1 MTTQI
6 SFHTMRMLGIV
17 FTLLLGIAALTS
29 GCAED
34 PPPSLFDPDAAG
46 GAKPIISSIVS
57 PTPNALAG
65 VTVVMINGQNF
76 SSIPQ
81 NNLVFFDTLRATV
94 QNASATQISV
104 LTPPVDNPRDSVNV
118 KIAVLGAA
126 LFSDIYYLELVPP
139 ITKPDSLALGEEP
152 TGMTVDRFGN
162 LYVSLL
168 PSSAGPN
175 VVQYTPSGVRTLY
188 SPPFP
193 SASRSYTGMK
203 MGPGDTLYVAQ
214 RQARILR
221 VFPGGGTAVTWI
233 AGGGLGAIVDF
244 DFDQQG
250 NLWCG
255 GSASSVYRVTPLKAI
270 KAFPFVANV
279 RSVRVYSGSLY
290 VGGAMDSIEGV
301 WRFPIVSTDSLGP
314 VQLFFNFTQAYP
326 ASGKVNAITFSSDGD
341 MFVGVDEALS
351 LILVHPNGSSER
363 FYPGLF
369 KLQNTALAYGTT
381 TELFASRRD
390 TTAGSGPAHAILRIE
405 TQKTTAPYYGRG
417 DQ

>member
-1 MTTQI
+1 
-6 SFHTMRMLGIV
+6 MLDIV

-34 PPPSLFDPDAAG
+34 PPPSLFDPG
-46 GAKPIISSIVS
+46 STSGARPIISGIVS

-76 SSIPQ
+76 SPVPQ
-81 NNLVFFDTLRATV
+81 NNLVFFDTLRAAV
-94 QNASATQISV
+94 QGASATQLSV
-104 LTPPVDNPRDSVNV
+104 LASAVDNPRDSVRV
-118 KIAVLGAA
+118 KVAVLGAE
-126 LFSDIYYLELVPP
+126 LFSEIYYFKLVPP
-139 ITKPDSLALGEEP
+139 ITTPDSLGLGEEP
-152 TGMTVDRFGN
+152 TGMTVDRLGN
-162 LYVSLL
+162 LYVSLV
-168 PSSAGPN
+168 PSPSGPN
-175 VVQYTPSGVRTLY
+175 VVQYTPSGVRTQY

-193 SASRSYTGMK
+193 SASRSYSGMK

-233 AGGGLGAIVDF
+233 AGGGLGAIADF

-255 GSASSVYRVTPLKAI
+255 GSASSVYRVTPLKSI

-279 RSVRVYSGSLY
+279 RSLRVYSGNLY

-301 WRFPIVSTDSLGP
+301 WRFPIVSADSLGS
-314 VQLFFNFTQAYP
+314 VQLYYDFTQDHPGA
-326 ASGKVNAITFSSDGD
+326 GKVNAITFSDDGD
-341 MFVGVDEALS
+341 MFVGGDEQLS

>member
-1 MTTQI
+1 MSTQI
-6 SFHTMRMLGIV
+6 NFHTLRTIGIV
-17 FTLLLGIAALTS
+17 GTLLLSLAALTG

-34 PPPSLFDPDAAG
+34 PPPSLFDPGATT
-46 GAKPIISSIVS
+46 GAKPIISGIVS

-76 SSIPQ
+76 SSVPQ
-81 NNLVFFDTLRATV
+81 NNLVFFDTLRAAIRA
-94 QNASATQISV
+94 ASPTQLSV
-104 LTPPVDNPRDSVNV
+104 LAPAVNNPRDSVRV
-118 KIAVLGAA
+118 KIAVLGAE
-126 LFSDIYYLELVPP
+126 LFSDIFYFKLVPP
-139 ITKPDSLALGEEP
+139 ITTPDSLALGEEP
-152 TGMTVDRFGN
+152 TGMTVDRLGN

-168 PSSAGPN
+168 PSPSGPN
-175 VVQYTPSGVRTLY
+175 VVQYTPSGVRTQY

-193 SASRSYTGMK
+193 SASRSYSGMK

-221 VFPGGGTAVTWI
+221 IFPGGGTAVTWI
-233 AGGGLGAIVDF
+233 AGGGLGAIADF

-255 GSASSVYRVTPLKAI
+255 GSASSVYRVTPLKSI
-270 KAFPFVANV
+270 KAFSFVANV
-279 RSVRVYSGSLY
+279 RSVRVYSGNLY

-301 WRFPIVSTDSLGP
+301 WRFPIVSADSLGP
-314 VQLFFNFTQAYP
+314 VQLYYDFTQDRPGA
-326 ASGKVNAITFSSDGD
+326 GKVNAITFSDDGD
-341 MFVGVDEALS
+341 MFVGVDEQLS
-351 LILVHPNGSSER
+351 LILVHPSGTSER

-369 KLQNTALAYGTT
+369 KLQNTFLAYGTT

-405 TQKTTAPYYGRG
+405 TQKQRAPYYGRG
-417 DQ
+417 D

>member
-1 MTTQI
+1 MSTQI
-6 SFHTMRMLGIV
+6 LQRMKTTYLVPALLIFSGI
-17 FTLLLGIAALTS
+17 LTV

-34 PPPSLFDPDAAG
+34 PPPSLFDPGATG
-46 GAKPIISSIVS
+46 GAQPVITSIVS

-76 SSIPQ
+76 SPVPE
-81 NNLVFFDTLRATV
+81 NNLVFFDTLRAAV
-94 QNASATQISV
+94 QSASTTQISV
-104 LTPPVDNPRDSVNV
+104 LAPAVDNPRDSVRV

-126 LFSDIYYLELVPP
+126 LFSDVFYMKLVPP
-139 ITKPDSLALGEEP
+139 ITRPDSLGIGEEP
-152 TGMTVDRFGN
+152 TGMTVDRLGN

-168 PSSAGPN
+168 PSPSGPN
-175 VVQYTPSGVRTLY
+175 VVQYTPSGVRTQY

-193 SASRSYTGMK
+193 SASRSYSGMK

-233 AGGGLGAIVDF
+233 AGGGLGAIADF

-255 GSASSVYRVTPLKAI
+255 GSASSVYRVTPLKSI
-270 KAFPFVANV
+270 RAFPFVANV
-279 RSVRVYSGSLY
+279 RSVRVYSGNLY

-301 WRFPIVSTDSLGP
+301 WRFPIVSADSLGP
-314 VQLFFNFTQAYP
+314 VQLFYDFTQDRPGA
-326 ASGKVNAITFSSDGD
+326 GKVNAITFSDDGD
-341 MFVGVDEALS
+341 MFVGVDEQLS
-351 LILVHPNGSSER
+351 LILVHPSGSSER

-369 KLQNTALAYGTT
+369 KFQNTALAYGTG
-381 TELFASRRD
+381 TELYASRRD
-390 TTAGSGPAHAILRIE
+390 TTTGSGPAHAILRIE
-405 TQKTTAPYYGRG
+405 TQKQRAPYHGRG
-417 DQ
+417 D